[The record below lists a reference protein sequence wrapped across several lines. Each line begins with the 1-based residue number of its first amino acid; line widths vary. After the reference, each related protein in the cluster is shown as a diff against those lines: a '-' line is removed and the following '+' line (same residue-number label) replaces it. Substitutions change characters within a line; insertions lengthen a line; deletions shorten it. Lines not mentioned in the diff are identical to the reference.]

1 MTDATRCGS
10 CGSALEK
17 PGDFCLVCRSA
28 NADGVVVDVGPER
41 AVLTFLLSEAVVGE
55 TTVTTTPEPDDER
68 ASVQRR
74 NFVGRI
80 ADEVRRKRPE
90 AVFLAGERDV
100 VASVRDELHYDC
112 YRVDP
117 ADPVAAAI
125 DRRGE
130 RDLEVVDLAPEE
142 KLRGKHSTLVGGRT
156 GRRVVLLVAGHPHVK
171 AVIPGPIETGG
182 RSGRGATAKA
192 TRADDGGNVRLL
204 IRDGST
210 VQENRVVTTA
220 MNRELGE
227 RIRADLNELL
237 AEEGLA

>member
-1 MTDATRCGS
+1 MSSAERCGT
-10 CGSALEK
+10 CESALER

-28 NADGVVVDVGPER
+28 NADGVVVDLGPDR
-41 AVLTFLLSEAVVGE
+41 ATLTMLDGEAVVGE
-55 TTVTTTPEPDDER
+55 SVVTTTPEPE
-68 ASVQRR
+68 AELAGVQRR

-90 AVFLAGERDV
+90 AVYLAGDRDV
-100 VASVRDELHYDC
+100 VAEIRADLRHDC
-112 YRVDP
+112 YRVDGP
-117 ADPVAAAI
+117 DPVASAI
-125 DRRGE
+125 ERRGE
-130 RDLEVVDLAPEE
+130 RDLEVVEAAPEE
-142 KLRGKHSTLVGGRT
+142 KLRGSHSTLVGGRT
-156 GRRVVLLVAGHPHVK
+156 GRRAVLLVAGHPHVK

-192 TRADDGGNVRLL
+192 TRADEGGNVRLL
-204 IRDGST
+204 VRDGST

-237 AEEGLA
+237 AEEGLG